1 MAYKTT
7 TIMKMM
13 REIEKRQVYL
23 PAIQRKFVWDLEKI
37 TNLMDSIMHDYPF
50 GTFLFWR
57 VEKDTVNKNRYVLY
71 EFIRAY
77 DERSNN
83 YNRRVNLPL
92 NTDKDDPESAITAV
106 LDGQQRLTSLC
117 IALNG
122 SVTVKTSKKTKNN
135 PNPYE
140 TKYLYFNLLTSIY
153 LSQKQ
158 DEEGNGCVETETN
171 AFDFLTEEEAKS
183 QNEDGKC
190 FWYKVK
196 EIVGFKDLVELTTKI
211 RTWAEIPYGNLVKL
225 YRKIKE
231 EQIINYFE
239 IEDRTSMDEIL
250 DIFVRVNSAGMV
262 LSKTELL
269 FSTVVASWE
278 GGREE
283 FEEFLREINDVGNK
297 YKFTNDFLMR
307 AGLYLINLPTSL
319 KVASLTD
326 SNVNKIK
333 ENWEM
338 IKKAIRDTV
347 LLLNDLG
354 FNGENIFSYNSII
367 PIVYYRYWFGENAF
381 VDNSVKLEIRKYIV
395 VAHLN
400 QIYGRSSNS
409 TLSIIRNEIETHIQG
424 KDTFKLLWLQ
434 NLKFTGDATLSCS
447 KNTIEKWFSDD
458 NFVKGPQT
466 FMILSLLYPDL
477 RYKEVNFHQDHM
489 HPYSAFDHTKEL
501 KSLKLSNGETPS
513 NEKIKA
519 WKRQR
524 NTLANLQLLS
534 GVENQSKKDKPLNEW
549 LKTNRE
555 IAKYLPEGVSYELKD
570 CEAFWN
576 ARRKLMVEELVKI
589 LCPDEKISDQ
599 HDTIP
604 EGEAATQE

>member
-57 VEKDTVNKNRYVLY
+57 VEKDTVNKNHYVLY

-183 QNEDGKC
+183 QNKDGKC
-190 FWYKVK
+190 LWYKVK
-196 EIVGFKDLVELTTKI
+196 EIVGFKDIVELTTKI
-211 RTWAEIPYGNLVKL
+211 RTWAEIPCGNLVKL
-225 YRKIKE
+225 YQKIKE
-231 EQIINYFE
+231 EKIINYFE
-239 IEDRTSMDEIL
+239 IEERTSMDDIL

-269 FSTVVASWE
+269 FSTVVASW
-278 GGREE
+278 GDGREE
-283 FEEFLREINDVGNK
+283 FEKFLREINDVGNK
-297 YKFTNDFLMR
+297 YKFTDDFLMR

-354 FNGENIFSYNSII
+354 FNGENIYSYNSII

-381 VDNSVKLEIRKYIV
+381 VDDSVKFEIRKYIV

-409 TLSIIRNEIETHIQG
+409 TLSILRNEIGTHIQE
-424 KDTFKLLWLQ
+424 KNTFKLLWFQ

-466 FMILSLLYPDL
+466 FMILS
-477 RYKEVNFHQDHM
+477 
-489 HPYSAFDHTKEL
+489 
-501 KSLKLSNGETPS
+501 
-513 NEKIKA
+513 
-519 WKRQR
+519 
-524 NTLANLQLLS
+524 
-534 GVENQSKKDKPLNEW
+534 
-549 LKTNRE
+549 
-555 IAKYLPEGVSYELKD
+555 
-570 CEAFWN
+570 
-576 ARRKLMVEELVKI
+576 
-589 LCPDEKISDQ
+589 
-599 HDTIP
+599 
-604 EGEAATQE
+604 